1 MKKIIAISAILSLVS
16 AQALA
21 QSTVTDQTP
30 AQPQAAPAAVVAES
44 APAPAQTGFMS
55 RVNGTTGL
63 SNGALVAIGVAVAAV
78 AVAASDSGSTTAH
91 HGATT
96 HH

>member
-1 MKKIIAISAILSLVS
+1 LNNKELNMKKIIAISAILSLVS

-21 QSTVTDQTP
+21 QSSTDTTATQP
-30 AQPQAAPAAVVAES
+30 APVAAAPAS
-44 APAPAQTGFMS
+44 TGFMS
-55 RVNGTTGL
+55 SVNSTTGL

-78 AVAASDSGSTTAH
+78 AVAASDSGSTPAH
-91 HGATT
+91 HAAPT